1 MIRVLATG
9 LGVLAFVAA
18 LAGLVARYLPVSHE
32 VVLVLAAAA
41 PYLTAAGL
49 ASMALFGFA
58 RRWVATILA
67 ALLCVVMLA
76 VLLPRY
82 LGPEQPTVPSV
93 PVRVLTANLGMG
105 RADAR
110 AVTELADAAA
120 DVLVVQEMTP
130 EVAAA
135 MSAAGLDRGFPHRVI
150 DPRPMA
156 AGIGVWS
163 RFPIAS
169 STAIAGYQMPML
181 SARLLVP
188 GVRGE
193 VTVLGVHLAAPW
205 VQPLHWFG
213 DDIAQLL
220 ETLRA
225 LALDAGTDAVIVAGD
240 LNATYDMR
248 PFRRLLDEGYRD
260 AVEQAGG
267 GLARSYPSR
276 AWRPAVVG
284 IDHVLV
290 RNCTATAAQTVVV
303 PGSDHRALATTVEI
317 PADP

>member
-1 MIRVLATG
+1 MAATA
-9 LGVLAFVAA
+9 LGALAFLVA
-18 LAGLVARYLPVSHE
+18 LAGLLARYLPIGHE
-32 VVLVLAAAA
+32 AVLVLAAAA
-41 PYLTAAGL
+41 PYLTPAGVV
-49 ASMALFGFA
+49 AMVLFAVA
-58 RRWVATILA
+58 RRWLATIVA
-67 ALLCVVMLA
+67 ALLCIVMLA
-76 VLLPRY
+76 VLIPRF
-82 LGPEQPTVPSV
+82 LGPEQPTEPTVA
-93 PVRVLTANLGMG
+93 VRVLTANLGMG

-130 EVAAA
+130 EAAAA

-163 RFPIAS
+163 RYPITS
-169 STAIAGYQMPML
+169 SAAINGYQMPML
-181 SARLLVP
+181 SARIRVA
-188 GVRGE
+188 GVRDE
-193 VTVLGVHLAAPW
+193 VTVLGVHMAAPL
-205 VQPLHWFG
+205 VQPLHWFSG
-213 DDIAQLL
+213 DIEQLPQ
-220 ETLRA
+220 TMAA
-225 LALDAGTDAVIVAGD
+225 LARDAGSGAVIVAGD

-276 AWRPAVVG
+276 PWRPAVVG

-290 RNCTATAAQTVVV
+290 RNCTATAAYTVAVR
-303 PGSDHRALATTVEI
+303 GSDHRALATTVAI
-317 PADP
+317 PVDP